1 MTILKVAGKET
12 KNSLMRMFTTESLNC
27 YSSLKNYCLH
37 LNFQIAGMTISGFLF
52 DDVIF
57 YSFRKVITILPTACS

>member
-27 YSSLKNYCLH
+27 YSSLKKL
-37 LNFQIAGMTISGFLF
+37 LF
-52 DDVIF
+52 AFEFSNSWHDH
-57 YSFRKVITILPTACS
+57 SRLPV